1 MNGEN
6 AKKQKELAKYLEI
19 PIDEIKIED
28 EDSNDKYNQYYTP
41 EGTFLVMNEEDSR
54 EAVKDDI
61 ESLMDDIGL
70 DSFTPSFQETIIDKY
85 MDEEWFKDYCKE
97 DYEAYASDIETE
109 PDRVGEG
116 KYDNRL
122 IQECIENHIITDEEI
137 NEDGEYTGKKDLIE
151 ELSTYLYER
160 VEKDYDSYVAWYKF
174 EFGNDSLTYLIKN
187 NNITFDIEGITDAC
201 IEADGYGHFISSWD
215 GETIELDTFYAYKQN
230 EYDERN

>member
-19 PIDEIKIED
+19 PIDEIKIEN

-85 MDEEWFKDYCKE
+85 IDDEWFKDYCKE
-97 DYEAYASDIETE
+97 DYEAYATDIETE

-137 NEDGEYTGKKDLIE
+137 N
-151 ELSTYLYER
+151 
-160 VEKDYDSYVAWYKF
+160 DYPIA
-174 EFGNDSLTYLIKN
+174 
-187 NNITFDIEGITDAC
+187 
-201 IEADGYGHFISSWD
+201 H
-215 GETIELDTFYAYKQN
+215 
-230 EYDERN
+230 